1 MKKQYT
7 ENWLAIL
14 KYQNWE
20 YWVHFYIQNKMY
32 MGTLS
37 KQIASECRKRRNSVE
52 CTSHGDSTLYITY
65 HNTIR

>member
-1 MKKQYT
+1 
-7 ENWLAIL
+7 
-14 KYQNWE
+14 
-20 YWVHFYIQNKMY
+20 MY

-37 KQIASECRKRRNSVE
+37 KQIASEWRKRRNSVE